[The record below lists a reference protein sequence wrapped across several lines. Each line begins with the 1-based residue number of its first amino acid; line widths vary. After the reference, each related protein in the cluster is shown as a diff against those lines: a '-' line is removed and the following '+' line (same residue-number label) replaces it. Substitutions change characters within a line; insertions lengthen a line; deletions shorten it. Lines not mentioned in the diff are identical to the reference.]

1 MRPSCIANIFVITY
15 CTEDVKSLFTNSF
28 VCATV
33 SPLLFRGGLMSTVG
47 ERIREVREAR
57 GWTQEKLAGAAK
69 ISKSFLSEVE
79 NKGKNISLDL
89 LLRVA
94 TALDA
99 SVEYLA
105 TGGGDEAKSR
115 KSIVIPPELSQ
126 AAEQLHLS
134 FQQAIDLLEA
144 YNSVVARRSSR
155 LRANP
160 SVEDWKKLHHEVQR
174 LRKNYG

>member
-1 MRPSCIANIFVITY
+1 
-15 CTEDVKSLFTNSF
+15 
-28 VCATV
+28 
-33 SPLLFRGGLMSTVG
+33 MSTVG

-57 GWTQEKLAGAAK
+57 GWTQEKLSEAAK

-105 TGGGDEAKSR
+105 TGGGEEAKSR
-115 KSIVIPPELSQ
+115 KSIIIPAELSQ
-126 AAEQLHLS
+126 AAEQLKLS
-134 FQQAIDLLEA
+134 FQQTIDLLEA

-155 LRANP
+155 LRSNP
-160 SVEDWKKLHHEVQR
+160 SIEDWKGLHAALQN
-174 LRKNYG
+174 LRKSYG

>member
-1 MRPSCIANIFVITY
+1 
-15 CTEDVKSLFTNSF
+15 
-28 VCATV
+28 
-33 SPLLFRGGLMSTVG
+33 MSTVG
-47 ERIREVREAR
+47 DRIREVREAR

-94 TALDA
+94 TALDT
-99 SVEYLA
+99 SIEYLA

-115 KSIVIPPELSQ
+115 KSIIIPAELSQ

-134 FQQAIDLLEA
+134 FQQTTDLLEA

-155 LRANP
+155 LRSNP
-160 SVEDWKKLHHEVQR
+160 SVKDWEKLHDELQR

>member
-1 MRPSCIANIFVITY
+1 
-15 CTEDVKSLFTNSF
+15 
-28 VCATV
+28 
-33 SPLLFRGGLMSTVG
+33 MSTVG

-105 TGGGDEAKSR
+105 TGGGHEAKSR

-144 YNSVVARRSSR
+144 YNSVVARRSTR

-160 SVEDWKKLHHEVQR
+160 SVEDWEKLHHELQR

>member
-1 MRPSCIANIFVITY
+1 
-15 CTEDVKSLFTNSF
+15 
-28 VCATV
+28 
-33 SPLLFRGGLMSTVG
+33 MSTVG

-57 GWTQEKLAGAAK
+57 GWTQEKLAAAAK

-115 KSIVIPPELSQ
+115 KPIVIPGELSQ

-134 FQQAIDLLEA
+134 FQQTIDLLEA
-144 YNSVVARRSSR
+144 YNSVVARRSTR
-155 LRANP
+155 RRANP
-160 SVEDWKKLHHEVQR
+160 SIEEWKGLYEALQR
-174 LRKNYG
+174 VRKNYG

>member
-1 MRPSCIANIFVITY
+1 
-15 CTEDVKSLFTNSF
+15 
-28 VCATV
+28 
-33 SPLLFRGGLMSTVG
+33 MSTVG

-57 GWTQEKLAGAAK
+57 GWTQEELAEAAK

-79 NKGKNISLDL
+79 TKGKNISLDL

-115 KSIVIPPELSQ
+115 KPIVIPAELSQ

-134 FQQAIDLLEA
+134 FQQTIDLLEA
-144 YNSVVARRSSR
+144 YNSVVARRSTR

-160 SVEDWKKLHHEVQR
+160 SVEDWEKLHRELQR

>member
-1 MRPSCIANIFVITY
+1 MA
-15 CTEDVKSLFTNSF
+15 
-28 VCATV
+28 
-33 SPLLFRGGLMSTVG
+33 TVG

-57 GWTQEKLAGAAK
+57 GWTQGKLSEAAR

-79 NKGKNISLDL
+79 SKGKNLSLDL

-94 TALDA
+94 TALNA

-105 TGGGDEAKSR
+105 TGRGDEAKSL
-115 KSIVIPPELSQ
+115 KPVVIPAELSQ

-134 FQQAIDLLEA
+134 FQQTIDLLEG

-155 LRANP
+155 PRANP
-160 SVEDWKKLHHEVQR
+160 SVQYWKELHEALQK

>member
-1 MRPSCIANIFVITY
+1 
-15 CTEDVKSLFTNSF
+15 
-28 VCATV
+28 
-33 SPLLFRGGLMSTVG
+33 MSTVG

-57 GWTQEKLAGAAK
+57 GWTQEKLSGAAK

-105 TGGGDEAKSR
+105 TGGGNEAR
-115 KSIVIPPELSQ
+115 ARRPIVIPAELSQ
-126 AAEQLHLS
+126 AAEQLQLS
-134 FQQAIDLLEA
+134 FQQTIDLLEA
-144 YNSVVARRSSR
+144 YDSVVARRSNR

-160 SVEDWKKLHHEVQR
+160 SVEDWKGLHAALQD
-174 LRKNYG
+174 LRKSYG

>member
-1 MRPSCIANIFVITY
+1 
-15 CTEDVKSLFTNSF
+15 
-28 VCATV
+28 
-33 SPLLFRGGLMSTVG
+33 MSTVG

-57 GWTQEKLAGAAK
+57 GWTQEKLAEAAK

-79 NKGKNISLDL
+79 TKGKNISLEL

-105 TGGGDEAKSR
+105 TGRGDEAKSR
-115 KSIVIPPELSQ
+115 KAIVIPAELSQ
-126 AAEQLHLS
+126 AAEQLRLS
-134 FQQAIDLLEA
+134 FQQTIDLLEA
-144 YNSVVARRSSR
+144 YDSVVARRSSR
-155 LRANP
+155 PRANP
-160 SVEDWKKLHHEVQR
+160 SIEDWKGLHQALQH

>member
-1 MRPSCIANIFVITY
+1 
-15 CTEDVKSLFTNSF
+15 
-28 VCATV
+28 
-33 SPLLFRGGLMSTVG
+33 MSTVG

-115 KSIVIPPELSQ
+115 GESRVRTQRRHSPSRAIFRARHLTRFRSMKS
-126 AAEQLHLS
+126 
-134 FQQAIDLLEA
+134 
-144 YNSVVARRSSR
+144 RR
-155 LRANP
+155 
-160 SVEDWKKLHHEVQR
+160 
-174 LRKNYG
+174 G